1 MKLFDQFCFVDGTV
15 NEGLTEE
22 LSAFYVLEC
31 FKKEHRSIV
40 VVTANLYDA
49 NKFFKVISRYSS
61 DVYLFPMDDFFTSV
75 ALAVSPELKLKRLE
89 TLDKISN
96 KPGIVVTNLMGYLK
110 FLPSKKEQEKLKI
123 ELKSGMSIARDEL
136 VSQFEKLGYLRDSM
150 VTSTG
155 EYAVRGFVLDIF
167 LMEEDLPIRI
177 EFFGDEIESIRYFN
191 PETQRT
197 TEEISSIVCRPIE
210 EISTQEDSSL
220 LEYLDEA
227 TVLFIEYPQ
236 IKVSY
241 EKLLEESEF
250 YNKEQ
255 GTANKKHFFSFF
267 DLHPIKILYLNHVT

>member
-1 MKLFDQFCFVDGTV
+1 MKLFDQFCFVDGTIS
-15 NEGLTEE
+15 EGLTEE

-31 FKKEHRSIV
+31 FKRENRSIV
-40 VVTANLYDA
+40 VVTANLYEA

-96 KPGIVVTNLMGYLK
+96 QPGIVVTNLMGYLK
-110 FLPSKKEQEKLKI
+110 FLPSKKEQESLKI
-123 ELKSGMSIARDEL
+123 ELKSGMIVSRDTL
-136 VSQFEKLGYLRDSM
+136 VSQFEKLGYQRDSM

-177 EFFGDEIESIRYFN
+177 EFFGDDIESIRYFN

-197 TEEISSIVCRPIE
+197 TEEIHSIVCRPIDE
-210 EISTQEDSSL
+210 LLTSEDSSL
-220 LEYLDEA
+220 LEYLEDP
-227 TVLFIEYPQ
+227 TVLFIEYSQ
-236 IKVSY
+236 IKVGY
-241 EKLLEESEF
+241 EKLLEESAF

-255 GTANKKHFFSFF
+255 GTSKKHYFYYQE
-267 DLHPIKILYLNHVT
+267 LLPTKTL